1 MIRSTSNS
9 HVRTIRSL
17 RDDRSLRRSERMFVL
32 EGVRLVADL
41 LASGATPVFVLY
53 DPEQLATTVAGN
65 ALMDAL
71 GQSTGAVYAA
81 SAEVIK
87 AASDTASPQGVVA
100 VAQWP
105 IITIPTQPQL
115 IVVCDHIQDPG
126 NLGTI
131 IRSSDA
137 VGVAAIYCSVGCVD
151 VYAPKTV
158 RASMGSLMRVPIRQ
172 DMAWDTLAS
181 TLAPY
186 RIYAADGGGQSV
198 AYTQIDW
205 RRPSVLIVGN
215 EAHGLSTSARQ
226 LAQQTIHIPMRAGIE
241 SLNAA
246 MAASIILFEAQRQQ
260 MKN

>member
-1 MIRSTSNS
+1 MIRSTSNN

-41 LASGATPVFVLY
+41 LTSRAEPVFVLY
-53 DPEQLATTVAGN
+53 DPDQLTTTVAGN
-65 ALMDAL
+65 ALMAAL
-71 GQSTGAVYAA
+71 AHSTGAVYAA

-105 IITIPTQPQL
+105 MWPTIQAPRL
-115 IVVCDHIQDPG
+115 VVVCDHIQDPG

-137 VGVAAIYCSVGCVD
+137 VGVDALYCSVGCVD
-151 VYAPKTV
+151 AYAPKTV
-158 RASMGSLMRVPIRQ
+158 RASMGSLMRVPIFQ
-172 DMAWDTLAS
+172 DVTWDSLAT
-181 TLAPY
+181 TLAPCQ
-186 RIYAADGGGQSV
+186 IYAADGGGQSV

-215 EAHGLSTSARQ
+215 EAHGLSASARQ

-260 MKN
+260 IEN

>member
-41 LASGATPVFVLY
+41 FASGATPVFVLY
-53 DPEQLATTVAGN
+53 DPDQLATTVAGN
-65 ALMDAL
+65 ALMEAL
-71 GQSTGAVYAA
+71 AQSAGAVYAA

-87 AASDTASPQGVVA
+87 AASDTTSPQGVVA

-105 IITIPTQPQL
+105 TVAIPTQPQL

-186 RIYAADGGGQSV
+186 PIYAADGGGQSV

-205 RRPSVLIVGN
+205 RQPSVLIVGN

-226 LAQQTIHIPMRAGIE
+226 LAQQTIHIPMRVGIE

-260 MKN
+260 MEN

>member
-53 DPEQLATTVAGN
+53 DPDQLATTVAGN

-71 GQSTGAVYAA
+71 AHSAGAVYAA

-87 AASDTASPQGVVA
+87 AASDTTSPQGVVA
-100 VAQWP
+100 VAHWP
-105 IITIPTQPQL
+105 TWPAVTAPRL
-115 IVVCDHIQDPG
+115 VVVCDHIQDPG

-137 VGVAAIYCSVGCVD
+137 VGVDAIYCSVD

-158 RASMGSLMRVPIRQ
+158 RASMGSLMRVPIFQ
-172 DMAWDTLAS
+172 DMAWDALARTLAS
-181 TLAPY
+181 Y

-215 EAHGLSTSARQ
+215 EAHGLSAPARQ

>member
-17 RDDRSLRRSERMFVL
+17 RNDRSLRRSERMFVL

-53 DPEQLATTVAGN
+53 DPDQLATTSAGQ
-65 ALMDAL
+65 ALMDTLAY
-71 GQSTGAVYAA
+71 SASAVYAA

-87 AASDTASPQGVVA
+87 AASDTTSPQGVVA
-100 VAQWP
+100 VAHLP
-105 IITIPTQPQL
+105 AIAVPAQPQL

-131 IRSSDA
+131 FRSSDA
-137 VGVAAIYCSVGCVD
+137 VGVAAVYCSVGCVD
-151 VYAPKTV
+151 AYAPKTV
-158 RASMGSLMRVPIRQ
+158 RASMGSLMRVPIIQ
-172 DMAWDTLAS
+172 DIGWDALAT

-186 RIYAADGGGQSV
+186 QTYVADGGGQSV

-205 RRPSVLIVGN
+205 RIPSVLIVGN
-215 EAHGLSTSARQ
+215 EAHGLSAPARQ
-226 LAQQTIHIPMRAGIE
+226 IAHRTIHIPMRAGIE

-246 MAASIILFEAQRQQ
+246 MAASVILFEAQRQQ

>member
-1 MIRSTSNS
+1 MIRSTSNN

-41 LASGATPVFVLY
+41 LASGNAPVFVLY
-53 DPEQLATTVAGN
+53 DPDQLATTSAGQ

-71 GQSTGAVYAA
+71 AFSAGAVYAA

-87 AASDTASPQGVVA
+87 AASDTTSPQGVVA
-100 VAQWP
+100 VARWP
-105 IITIPTQPQL
+105 TWPVVTAPRL
-115 IVVCDHIQDPG
+115 VVVCDHIQDPG

-137 VGVAAIYCSVGCVD
+137 VGVDALYCSVGSVD
-151 VYAPKTV
+151 AYAPKTV
-158 RASMGSLMRVPIRQ
+158 RASMGSLMRVPIFQ
-172 DMAWDTLAS
+172 DMAWDALAR

-205 RRPSVLIVGN
+205 RTPSVLIVGN
-215 EAHGLSTSARQ
+215 EAHGLSTAARQ